1 MEGKNEA
8 KQNDRALYKTTETAC
23 KNFIMEVVDK
33 TWYKELEDPDR
44 FYKNV
49 TNLKLPDHLN
59 KFCSGLHTVDAVDIP
74 QLTKTLFTDAD
85 AIPQFINAMDMVH
98 RKSKRAKLEIQDEY
112 MHTVALN
119 LLLKLG
125 EY

>member
-1 MEGKNEA
+1 
-8 KQNDRALYKTTETAC
+8 
-23 KNFIMEVVDK
+23 MEVVDK